1 MKRLMRSLAVLSLLA
16 VAGCL
21 SGGGALRQTETLM
34 RISDAGVGPVNGS
47 TAYSGKAIGAAL
59 PGFEI
64 ETVQATVNGKVTWLL
79 AAFRDG
85 LQVMRFVADGTRAR
99 VGEIQVLSDAVPGPD
114 GERIGMTFRQTRG
127 GRLNCVPGRAEWT
140 GMAVCTAAGGRLRYV
155 YVIPGFQG
163 PAGALPDRSALAEAV
178 LTRIVWHAG

>member
-1 MKRLMRSLAVLSLLA
+1 MIRFVRCLAVLSLLA
-16 VAGCL
+16 AAGCVTD
-21 SGGGALRQTETLM
+21 SESSQRKETLM
-34 RISDAGVGPVNGS
+34 RISDAGVGPVYGS

-59 PGFEI
+59 TGFEI
-64 ETVQATVNGKVTWLL
+64 ETVQATVNGDVTWLL

-85 LQVMRFVADGTRAR
+85 LQVMRFVADGRRSHVA
-99 VGEIQVLSDAVPGPD
+99 EIQVLSDAVPGPN
-114 GERIGMTFRQTRG
+114 GERVGMTFRETRG

-140 GMAVCTAAGGRLRYV
+140 GMAVCSSAGGRLRYV

-163 PAGALPDRSALAEAV
+163 PAGSLPDRSALADAV